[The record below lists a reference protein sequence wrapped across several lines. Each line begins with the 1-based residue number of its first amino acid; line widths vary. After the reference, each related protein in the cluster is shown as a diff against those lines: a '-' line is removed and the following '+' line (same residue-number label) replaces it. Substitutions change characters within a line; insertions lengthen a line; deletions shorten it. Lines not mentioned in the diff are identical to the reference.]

1 MKSLGIYIHI
11 PFCKSKCRYCDFCS
25 FPHPRPETVKK
36 YISKLISEIEEYG
49 KTYGEYTVNT
59 VYFGGGTPTLL
70 DAEDLAKILCSVKK
84 SYKTDANAEI
94 TTECNPATGS
104 FEYFKRLRDA
114 GFNRLSIGVQSMNE
128 HELKL
133 LGRLHSAD
141 DAKKTFF
148 EARNAGFE
156 NISVDVMF
164 GIPEQTPNSLS
175 ETLDELCSLSPEHVS
190 LYGLKI
196 EDGTHFARHADSLV
210 LPDEDTEYEMYLSS
224 VKKLSRFGL
233 ERYEISNFAKDGYA
247 SRHNLKYWQREDY
260 LGVGLAAHSC
270 IGSRRF
276 LNVANMEKYFS
287 GERIAGEETITP
299 HDILCEKIMLG
310 MRLDVGVDFE
320 LLQKGTDE
328 DVRKYERAFDRY
340 ILGGYAKKEGRRLSF
355 SNDGMYVSNSILS
368 EILDFEK

>member
-25 FPHPRPETVKK
+25 FPHPSPETVRK
-36 YISKLISEIEEYG
+36 YISELISEIEEYG

-70 DAEDLAKILCSVKK
+70 DADDLAKILCSVKK
-84 SYKTDANAEI
+84 SYRVDPNAEI
-94 TTECNPATGS
+94 TTECNPATGG
-104 FEYFKRLRDA
+104 FEYFKKLCDA

-128 HELKL
+128 RELKL

-196 EDGTHFARHADSLV
+196 EDGTYFARHADSLV
-210 LPDEDTEYEMYLSS
+210 LPDEDTEYKMYLSS

-328 DVRKYERAFDRY
+328 DVQKYERAFDRY